1 MSSVDSAKKRN
12 GGSYLVQRA
21 RALRVILLVVA
32 LFVQLAGVTPAADA
46 PKVVSVAVTGNVHVP
61 TDRIL
66 SVVKTKVGD
75 PFDPKIVQEDLANIF
90 ALGYFTD
97 QVPPVIQQR
106 PDGIAIT
113 FRVIEN
119 PVITKIQFDGNAH
132 VPADTLL
139 ALMDTSVGQV
149 FNSNT
154 FHEDVLKINSYYN
167 KIGYGGQ
174 LATHVPDLSITPAGL
189 LTLKIQEGLIVRNVI
204 IVPPPNADP
213 VLAPTTILPVL
224 SVKPG
229 QPYSEDLRDKDFTA
243 LKNLYE
249 KYDLQIGDLE
259 AGIDPST
266 VDLKNGT
273 ADVRYSISVA
283 RVGAIEI
290 TGNSFTH
297 DDVIRRQLRMH
308 VGDIITQSALKRDY
322 ERLNNLGF
330 FSKVDFSAKPGPDPK
345 KPAWITVN
353 WNVKEQR
360 TGTAT
365 VGAGYSGGQTG
376 TGLTGNLSYSQN
388 NINGTGNGA
397 SIRFEKGARYGQA
410 QISFSIPYL
419 GNTERSQKYSLGGTL
434 FANAQTNYYP
444 VYNLPGAT
452 GSNVIG
458 GSGTNII
465 GGGSSI
471 IGAIPVTLVPLDPTN
486 PTTVSGIV
494 STYKASSAGLNL
506 SVGRRLSD
514 YVSAQAG
521 LNVEQVASSVTVPA
535 PYFFSTATGP
545 IVNTINTGN
554 VIGSV
559 LGGVVSGSQALGV
572 TAPSIANIDS
582 TKPFNLR
589 SVTFGLNDDTRD
601 DIFNPHRGYTGS
613 VTEELSGRWITSDF
627 NYTLTTVNLT
637 DFYPVRGY
645 TTLGLHALMGV
656 STGAI
661 PPNRLYTFSDQQLR
675 GYSNVFYG
683 TEEALFQ
690 AELRVPVSKD
700 RHFWVA
706 AFFDDGGVMI
716 RGAQPVYDAF
726 GNLVLNPGK
735 FTFYPD
741 VGLGIRFDVPQ
752 LGLRTLRLDFARGN
766 QGFHTS
772 FGIGQSF

>member
-1 MSSVDSAKKRN
+1 MSNLLS
-12 GGSYLVQRA
+12 RA
-21 RALRVILLVVA
+21 RAFRAVLLVVA
-32 LFVQLAGVTPAADA
+32 LLLQLSPATVAAEA
-46 PKVVSVAVTGNVHVP
+46 PKVIAISVTGNVHVP

-66 SVVKTKVGD
+66 SVVKTKVGE
-75 PFDPKIVQEDLANIF
+75 PFDPKTVQEDLANIF

-97 QVPPVIQQR
+97 QVPPIIQQR
-106 PDGIAIT
+106 PNGIAIT

-119 PVITKIQFDGNAH
+119 PVITKIGFDGNAH
-132 VPADTLL
+132 VPSDTLL
-139 ALMDTSVGQV
+139 ALMDTAVGQV

-174 LATHVPDLSITPAGL
+174 LATHVPDLSITPDGV
-189 LTLKIQEGLIVRNVI
+189 LTLKIQEGLTVRNVI

-213 VLAPTTILPVL
+213 VLPPTVIIPVL

-229 QPYSEDLRDKDFTA
+229 QPYSEELRDKDFAA
-243 LKNLYE
+243 LKDLYE

-266 VDLKNGT
+266 VDLKAGT

-290 TGNSFTH
+290 TGNTFTH

-308 VGDIITQSALKRDY
+308 VGDIVTQSSLKRDY
-322 ERLNNLGF
+322 ERLNNLGY

-365 VGAGYSGGQTG
+365 VGAGYSGGLTG

-397 SIRFEKGARYGQA
+397 SIQFQKGARFGQA
-410 QISFSIPYL
+410 QISFSIPYV
-419 GNTERSQKYSLGGTL
+419 GNTPRSQKYSLGGTL

-444 VYNLPGAT
+444 VYNLPGAA

-458 GSGTNII
+458 GSGTNVI
-465 GGGSSI
+465 GNGSGI
-471 IGAIPVTLVPLDPTN
+471 IGAIPVTLIPLNPAN
-486 PTTVSGIV
+486 PTLVNGVV
-494 STYKASSAGLNL
+494 STYQANSSGVQLN
-506 SVGRRLSD
+506 VGRRLSD
-514 YVSAQAG
+514 YVQG
-521 LNVEQVASSVTVPA
+521 TVGINVEQVASSVTVPS
-535 PYFFSTATGP
+535 PYFFSSATGSP
-545 IVNTINTGN
+545 IVSATPSPFNQI
-554 VIGSV
+554 V
-559 LGGVVSGSQALGV
+559 GGVVSGSQALGV

-589 SVTFGLNDDTRD
+589 SLVFGLNDDTRD
-601 DIFNPHRGYTGS
+601 DVFNPRHGLNAS
-613 VTEELSGRWITSDF
+613 VSEEVSSHALSSDF
-627 NYTLTTVNLT
+627 NYTLTQLDLAKYFPLRWRQSTFAVHAQ
-637 DFYPVRGY
+637 
-645 TTLGLHALMGV
+645 LGG

-661 PPNRLYTFSDQQLR
+661 PPNRLYTFSDQNLR
-675 GYSNVFYG
+675 GYSQVFYG
-683 TEEALFQ
+683 TDKALFQ
-690 AELRVPVSKD
+690 AELRVPVTKD
-700 RHFWVA
+700 RKFTVA
-706 AFFDDGGVMI
+706 AFFDDGGMMI
-716 RGAQPVYDAF
+716 RGALPVYDAF
-726 GNLVLNPGK
+726 GNLILNPGQ
-735 FTFYPD
+735 FTFNSD

-752 LGLRTLRLDFARGN
+752 LGLRTLRLDFAHGS

>member
-1 MSSVDSAKKRN
+1 M
-12 GGSYLVQRA
+12 QRA
-21 RALRVILLVVA
+21 RALRVVLLIVA
-32 LFVQLAGVTPAADA
+32 LLLQLSPATLAADA
-46 PKVVSVAVTGNVHVP
+46 PKVVSVSVTGNVHVP

-66 SVVKTKVGD
+66 AVVRTKVGE
-75 PFDPKIVQEDLANIF
+75 PFDPKTVQQDLEDIF

-119 PVITKIQFDGNAH
+119 PVISKILFDGNAH

-174 LATHVPDLSITPAGL
+174 LATHVPDLSITPDGV

-204 IVPPPNADP
+204 IVEPPNADP
-213 VLAPTTILPVL
+213 VLPPTTIIPVL

-243 LKNLYE
+243 LKDLYE
-249 KYDLQIGDLE
+249 KFDLQIGDLE

-266 VDLKNGT
+266 VNLKTGT
-273 ADVRYSISVA
+273 ADVRYNISVA

-290 TGNSFTH
+290 TGNTFTH

-322 ERLNNLGF
+322 ERLNNLGY

-345 KPAWITVN
+345 RPAWITVN

-365 VGAGYSGGQTG
+365 IGAGYSGGLTG
-376 TGLTGNLSYSQN
+376 TGLTGQLSYSQN

-397 SIRFEKGARYGQA
+397 NITFQKGARFGQA
-410 QISFSIPYL
+410 QLSFSIPYF
-419 GNTERSQKYSLGGTL
+419 GNSEKSQKYSFGGTFFL
-434 FANAQTNYYP
+434 NSETNYYP
-444 VYNLPGAT
+444 VYSLPGGT
-452 GSNVIG
+452 GSNIIG
-458 GSGTNII
+458 GSGNNVI
-465 GGGSSI
+465 GNGSSI
-471 IGAIPVTLVPLDPTN
+471 IGGIPVTLVPLNSAN
-486 PTTVSGIV
+486 PAVLSGIV
-494 STYKASSAGLNL
+494 STYAASSGGVQFN
-506 SVGRRLSD
+506 VGRRLSD
-514 YVSAQAG
+514 YVHVSVG

-535 PYFFSTATGP
+535 PYYFYNSSQSSLITSPGTTTVGG
-545 IVNTINTGN
+545 I
-554 VIGSV
+554 
-559 LGGVVSGSQALGV
+559 LGGVVSGSEALGI
-572 TAPSIANIDS
+572 TAPSIANLTS
-582 TKPFNLR
+582 TAPYNLR
-589 SVTFGLNDDTRD
+589 SVVLGIGDDTRD
-601 DIFNPHRGYTGS
+601 DIFNPHRGYDANLS
-613 VTEELSGRWITSDF
+613 EELSGKAITSDF
-627 NYTLTTVNLT
+627 DYTLTTF
-637 DFYPVRGY
+637 DAAKFFPVRGY
-645 TTLGLHALMGV
+645 TTLGLHALLGA

-661 PPNRLYTFSDQQLR
+661 PPNRLFTFSDQQLR
-675 GYSNVFYG
+675 GYSQVFYG
-683 TEEALFQ
+683 TNEALFQ
-690 AELRVPVSKD
+690 AELRIPVSKD
-700 RHFWVA
+700 RHFWIAGFV
-706 AFFDDGGVMI
+706 DDGGMMI
-716 RGAQPVYDAF
+716 RGALPIYDAF
-726 GNLVLNPGK
+726 GNLLLNPGK

-741 VGLGIRFDVPQ
+741 EGVGVRFDVPQ
-752 LGLRTLRLDFARGN
+752 LGLRTLRLDFAHGN

>member
-1 MSSVDSAKKRN
+1 MLNRSSFV
-12 GGSYLVQRA
+12 RA
-21 RALRVILLVVA
+21 VRVVLLIVA
-32 LFVQLAGVTPAADA
+32 LLLQLVPTGVAAQA
-46 PKVVSVAVTGNVHVP
+46 PKVVSVSVTGNVHVP

-66 SVVKTKVGD
+66 SVVKTKVGE
-75 PFDPKIVQEDLANIF
+75 PFDPKTVQEDLASIF

-97 QVPPVIQQR
+97 QVPPIIQQR
-106 PDGIAIT
+106 PNGIAIT

-119 PVITKIQFDGNAH
+119 PVITKIEFEGNAH
-132 VPADTLL
+132 VTSDTLL

-174 LATHVPDLSITPAGL
+174 LATHVPDLSITPQGV
-189 LTLKIQEGLIVRNVI
+189 LTLKIQEGLIVRHVI

-213 VLAPTTILPVL
+213 VLPPTVILPVL

-229 QPYSEDLRDKDFTA
+229 QPYSEALRDKDFTA
-243 LKNLYE
+243 LKSLYE
-249 KYDLQIGDLE
+249 KYDLQIGDME

-266 VDLKNGT
+266 VDLKTGT

-290 TGNSFTH
+290 TGNTFTH

-308 VGDIITQSALKRDY
+308 IGDIVTQSALKRDY

-330 FSKVDFSAKPGPDPK
+330 FQKVDFSAKPGPDPK
-345 KPAWITVN
+345 KPAWITIN

-365 VGAGYSGGQTG
+365 IGAGYSGGLTG
-376 TGLTGNLSYSQN
+376 TGLTGNLAYSQN
-388 NINGTGNGA
+388 NINGTGNAA
-397 SIRFEKGARYGQA
+397 SIQFQKGARFGQA

-419 GNTERSQKYSLGGTL
+419 GNTQRSQKYSLGGTL
-434 FANAQTNYYP
+434 FVNAQTNYYP
-444 VYNLPGAT
+444 VYNLPGSA

-458 GSGTNII
+458 GSGTNVI
-465 GGGSSI
+465 GNGSGI
-471 IGAIPVTLVPLDPTN
+471 IGAIPVTLVPLNPSN
-486 PTTVSGIV
+486 PTIVNGVV
-494 STYKASSAGLNL
+494 STYAASSAGVNFN
-506 SVGRRLSD
+506 VGRRLSD
-514 YVSAQAG
+514 YVRG
-521 LNVEQVASSVTVPA
+521 TVGINVEQVASSVTVPS
-535 PYFFSTATGP
+535 PYFFSSSTGSP
-545 IVNTINTGN
+545 IVSATPSPFNQI
-554 VIGSV
+554 V
-559 LGGVVSGSQALGV
+559 GGVVSGSQALGV

-589 SVTFGLNDDTRD
+589 SVVLGMSDDTRD
-601 DIFNPHRGYTGS
+601 DVFNPRRGMNAS
-613 VTEELSGRWITSDF
+613 IAEELSGRAISSDF
-627 NYTLTTVNLT
+627 NYTLTTLDVAKY
-637 DFYPVRGY
+637 FPVAWRQS
-645 TTLGLHALMGV
+645 TFAVHALLGA

-675 GYSNVFYG
+675 GYSQVFYG
-683 TEEALFQ
+683 TDEALFQ
-690 AELRVPVSKD
+690 AELRVPVTKD
-700 RHFWVA
+700 RRFGIA
-706 AFFDDGGVMI
+706 AFFDDGGMMI
-716 RGAQPVYDAF
+716 RGALPVYDAF
-726 GNLVLNPGK
+726 GNLILNPGK

-741 VGLGIRFDVPQ
+741 VGVGIRFDVPQ
-752 LGLRTLRLDFARGN
+752 LGLRTLRLDFAHGN

>member
-1 MSSVDSAKKRN
+1 M
-12 GGSYLVQRA
+12 
-21 RALRVILLVVA
+21 LLPSLGVA
-32 LFVQLAGVTPAADA
+32 YAQAPAA
-46 PKVVSVAVTGNVHVP
+46 PKVVAVSVTGNVHVP

-75 PFDPKIVQEDLANIF
+75 PFDPRTVQEDLANIF

-97 QVPPVIQQR
+97 QVPPIIQQR

-119 PVITKIQFDGNAH
+119 PVVSKILFTGNAH
-132 VPADTLL
+132 VPSDTLL

-154 FHEDVLKINSYYN
+154 FHQDVLKINSYYN

-174 LATHVPDLSITPAGL
+174 LATHVPDLSITPDGA

-204 IVPPPNADP
+204 IVEPPNADP
-213 VLAPTTILPVL
+213 LLKPSLILPVL

-243 LKNLYE
+243 LKALYE

-266 VDLKNGT
+266 VDLKTGT

-290 TGNSFTH
+290 TGNTKTH
-297 DDVIRRQLRMH
+297 DDVIRRELRMH
-308 VGDIITQSALKRDY
+308 VGDVITQSALKRDY

-330 FSKVDFSAKPGPDPK
+330 FDKVDFAAKPGPDPK
-345 KPAWITVN
+345 RPAYITVD

-365 VGAGYSGGQTG
+365 IGAGYSGGLTG
-376 TGLTGNLSYSQN
+376 TGLTGNVSYSEN
-388 NINGTGNGA
+388 NINGTGDGA
-397 SIRFEKGARYGQA
+397 SIRVEKGARYGDA
-410 QISFSIPYL
+410 QLSFSIPYF
-419 GNTERSQKYSLGGTL
+419 GKTEKSQRYSVGGTI
-434 FANAQTNYYP
+434 FTNAQTNYYP
-444 VYNLPGAT
+444 VYTLPSAI

-458 GSGTNII
+458 S
-465 GGGSSI
+465 GGGTGV
-471 IGAIPVTLVPLDPTN
+471 IGAGGGVLGAVPVTLVPLDPSN
-486 PTTVSGIV
+486 PTIASGVV
-494 STYKASSAGLNL
+494 STYKASSSGVTFNI
-506 SVGRRLSD
+506 GRRLSD
-514 YVSAQAG
+514 YFRASLGV
-521 LNVEQVASSVTVPA
+521 NIEQVASSVTVPT
-535 PYFFSTATGP
+535 PYYFFNSQSAL
-545 IVNTINTGN
+545 VNTPVSQINDL
-554 VIGSV
+554 

-572 TAPSIANIDS
+572 TAPSIADINS
-582 TKPFNLR
+582 TRPYNLR
-589 SVTFGLNDDTRD
+589 SLVLGLNDDTRD
-601 DIFNPHRGYTGS
+601 DVFNPRRGMNAS
-613 VTEELSGRWITSDF
+613 ITEEVSASIFSSDF
-627 NYTLTTVNLT
+627 NYTLTTLDVAK
-637 DFYPVRGY
+637 FFPVFSNA
-645 TTLGLHALMGV
+645 TFGLHGALGG

-675 GYSNVFYG
+675 GYSTVFYG
-683 TEEALFQ
+683 TDDALFQ
-690 AELRVPVSKD
+690 AELRYPITKD
-700 RHFWVA
+700 RKFTFA
-706 AFFDDGGVMI
+706 LFFDDGGVLI

-726 GNLVLNPGK
+726 GNILLNPGK

-741 VGLGIRFDVPQ
+741 AGIGLRFDVPQ

-766 QGFHTS
+766 SGFHTA